1 MNSKSL
7 WLEAKGNEWE
17 SGLWLGG
24 GAGGRWGVVTTA
36 IRQIWMT
43 HHSSIYRVLQESR
56 DKPQRL
62 TTESAEVELKQ
73 LSLTDPAQSTS
84 TGTSWSD
91 VAIQQ
96 DVHTEDAD
104 GAAGLPVSCTECPG
118 RAAVLKQAL
127 LTAGNRARRG

>member
-1 MNSKSL
+1 MDC
-7 WLEAKGNEWE
+7 GWE
-17 SGLWLGG
+17 VAGG
-24 GAGGRWGVVTTA
+24 GGGVVTTA

-104 GAAGLPVSCTECPG
+104 GAAELTCQLHQVS
-118 RAAVLKQAL
+118 RARSRFKTGATHGGKPSKTG
-127 LTAGNRARRG
+127 LTALPFH